1 MLRLLPVCL
10 LGALL
15 CGCDASIVA
24 PAGPVG
30 KAERLILFNSLAIML
45 TVVIPTIVATFVFA
59 WWFRASNPKARYRPD
74 WDFSGQLELITW
86 SIPTLIILF
95 LSGVIWTGSHA
106 LDPAKRLGERSLEIQ
121 VVSLDWKWL
130 FIYPGQGVASVNQA
144 VVPTGVPVHFTL
156 TSASVMNQFFVPQLG
171 GMIATMNR
179 MVTHLNVQ
187 ADRSGTFYGQ
197 SAQFSGDGFS
207 DMHFMVRAVSDRE
220 FTSWV
225 DTARRGGPSLDRAS
239 YSQLAEQSR
248 DVAPFTYRD
257 ADPALFAAI
266 VNHSIAPAPGPR
278 PEPREKAQD
287 VH

>member
-1 MLRLLPVCL
+1 MLRLLSVCV

-15 CGCDASIVA
+15 GACDASIVA

-30 KAERLILFNSLAIML
+30 RAERQILFNALAIML

-59 WWFRASNPKARYRPD
+59 WWFRASNTKARYLPD
-74 WDFSGQLELITW
+74 WAYSGRLELITW

-95 LSGVIWTGSHA
+95 LSGVIWTGSHD
-106 LDPAKRLGERSLEIQ
+106 LDPARRRGEHALEIQ

-130 FIYPGQGVASVNQA
+130 FIYPEQRVASVNQA
-144 VVPTGVPVHFTL
+144 VVPTGMPVHFSL

-207 DMHFMVRAVSDRE
+207 DMHFLVRAVPDRE
-220 FTSWV
+220 FANWV
-225 DTARRGGPSLDRAS
+225 DTARRDGPSLDRVR

-248 DVAPFTYRD
+248 NVAPFTYRNI
-257 ADPALFAAI
+257 DPDLFDAI
-266 VNHSIAPAPGPR
+266 VNHSIPPAPGPR
-278 PEPREKAQD
+278 PAPREKPED